1 MSDYMN
7 DLMDE
12 WGLDFHAFIN
22 QYGTPAIWRSN
33 RKNFDSQTGSA
44 IYEYYDKPIKL
55 IYNVFISSGFA
66 QKKAN
71 RLPNDAIK
79 IAVLENIQNDDIIF
93 VDGDEWVVENSTSA
107 LKYNNPDKMIYVCAV
122 LKKKIPSAGNNY

>member
-1 MSDYMN
+1 MADYMN
-7 DLMDE
+7 DLIDE
-12 WGLDFHAFIN
+12 WSKDFNSFLD

-44 IYEYYDKPIKL
+44 IYEYYDKPIRI
-55 IYNVFISSGFA
+55 IYNVMQSSGFQ

-71 RLPNDAIK
+71 RLPDDKIK
-79 IAVLENIQNDDIIF
+79 IAVLENIQNDDIVF
-93 VDGDEWVVENSTSA
+93 VDGDEWIVENSTNT

-122 LKKKIPSAGNNY
+122 LKRKLPSSGNNY